1 MSANTHL
8 WKPGQSGNPNGAKSE
23 KIFLAAVKRA
33 IAQDDGVRLRQAA
46 EALLDHAAAGEY
58 WAINMLADRLDGKPT
73 QQLQAL
79 DEEGRSVAI
88 ALIAY
93 SDTLPVQPK
102 ELPAPI
108 IEGTGLR
115 H

>member
-1 MSANTHL
+1 MP
-8 WKPGQSGNPNGAKSE
+8 WQPGQSGNPLGAKAE
-23 KIFLAAVKRA
+23 KVFLAAVKRA
-33 IAQDDGVRLRQAA
+33 IAQDDGERLRKAA

-79 DEEGRSVAI
+79 DEEGRSVAV
-88 ALIAY
+88 ALITY
-93 SDTLPVQPK
+93 SDSIQVSTPA
-102 ELPAPI
+102 LPAPSP
-108 IEGTGLR
+108 ESPGLR

>member
-1 MSANTHL
+1 VSNKQQTEKQFH
-8 WKPGQSGNPNGAKSE
+8 GA
-23 KIFLAAVKRA
+23 LRRA
-33 IAQDDGVRLRQAA
+33 IISDNGERLRRAA

-79 DEEGRSVAI
+79 DEEGRSVAV
-88 ALIAY
+88 ALITY
-93 SDTLPVQPK
+93 SDTLQ
-102 ELPAPI
+102 LQSQDLSATT
-108 IEGTGLR
+108 IEGTGQR

>member
-1 MSANTHL
+1 MSKKQQIDT
-8 WKPGQSGNPNGAKSE
+8 KEKQFYGA
-23 KIFLAAVKRA
+23 LRRA
-33 IAQDDGVRLRQAA
+33 IIGDSGERLRRAA

-79 DEEGRSVAI
+79 DEEGRSVAV
-88 ALIAY
+88 ALITY
-93 SDTLPVQPK
+93 SDSIQVSTPAI
-102 ELPAPI
+102 PAPV
-108 IEGTGLR
+108 IEGTGSR

>member
-1 MSANTHL
+1 MSKKQQIDT
-8 WKPGQSGNPNGAKSE
+8 KEKQFYGA
-23 KIFLAAVKRA
+23 LRRA
-33 IAQDDGVRLRQAA
+33 IIGDSGERLRRAA

-79 DEEGRSVAI
+79 DEEGRSVAV
-88 ALIAY
+88 ALITY
-93 SDTLPVQPK
+93 SDTLPV
-102 ELPAPI
+102 PAKDISTPI
-108 IEGTGLR
+108 IEGPGLR

>member
-1 MSANTHL
+1 MVKKQQTDP
-8 WKPGQSGNPNGAKSE
+8 KEKQFYGA
-23 KIFLAAVKRA
+23 LRRA
-33 IAQDDGVRLRQAA
+33 IIGDSGERLRRAA
-46 EALLDHAAAGEY
+46 EALLDHAANGEY

-79 DEEGRSVAI
+79 DEEGRSVAV
-88 ALIAY
+88 ALITY
-93 SDTLPVQPK
+93 SDTLQ
-102 ELPAPI
+102 LPAPEVSATP